1 MLDPKTIEQ
10 RMAERE
16 AKAKQQIEEQRGRE
30 KLQRDRLNAMADVYK
45 GLEKV
50 AYADKVKEEDEIED
64 TMSNIDDIIAEL
76 EKDIAKNGVPKKDD
90 VPVFGGRFM
99 KKEETKLDKTMRI
112 LNAKKRSVEMGLNLT
127 RNKERQDALIIE
139 YKKLDLYIARLQRAI
154 KLNS

>member
-16 AKAKQQIEEQRGRE
+16 AKAKQQIEEQRERE

-76 EKDIAKNGVPKKDD
+76 EKDIAKNGVPKKDET
-90 VPVFGGRFM
+90 PLIGGRFM